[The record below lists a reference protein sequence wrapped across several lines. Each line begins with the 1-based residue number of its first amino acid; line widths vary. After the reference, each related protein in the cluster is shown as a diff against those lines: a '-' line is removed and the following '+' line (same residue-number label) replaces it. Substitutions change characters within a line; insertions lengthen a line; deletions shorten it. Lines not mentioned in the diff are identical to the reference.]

1 MKFSALLFSLGS
13 AFPVANYLIAKQLSK
28 NYQAPAF
35 NWPSGLNLNPLT
47 PDHKLFASEVM
58 LPAIIGDKT
67 AGTQKAKMNWY
78 FWMQQNAPTDLTA
91 LGNLA
96 MIPLLQGDI
105 KVAPKASDY
114 VFNPSAPKESNSLL
128 GMSNEAFWN
137 AQPMEDVW
145 YPRGDVKS
153 NW

>member
-58 LPAIIGDKT
+58 LPAIIGDKVCT
-67 AGTQKAKMNWY
+67 AEFCEAKLKARSEASRQK
-78 FWMQQNAPTDLTA
+78 P
-91 LGNLA
+91 
-96 MIPLLQGDI
+96 
-105 KVAPKASDY
+105 
-114 VFNPSAPKESNSLL
+114 
-128 GMSNEAFWN
+128 
-137 AQPMEDVW
+137 
-145 YPRGDVKS
+145 
-153 NW
+153 